1 MKRNIIAILLVFAL
15 LVSFAACRKLETEYT
30 IETRPYVVDS
40 NGVTQDVQS
49 IVNSNGETEYY
60 YYDNSGNKITVDS
73 KDVEVETK
81 KVAVTAPT
89 TLSPEAQ
96 SLFEVFNDPEKFEE
110 LVEEDIT
117 EPKLEMSD
125 GIISEDKFNKIDADI
140 GSDGKPVRD
149 EARKKYMEIVEG
161 EIFTMDIVIKSNTNG
176 DEMSIPV
183 TAVRDGDNLFVE
195 TAMPVDGSKGAMKL
209 QFLILNGKAY
219 AIIPQMKAYMEV
231 PKEYIDEM
239 AFGDIVNE
247 ETQDNSEYVETGEV
261 KINGKTYTCDV
272 YKDGDTTIKYYFLDG
287 ELKRMETINGEDT
300 AIMEINSL
308 SDKAD
313 KSKLALP
320 KGYLDLATIK
330 EFDLSNIYGQYE

>member
-49 IVNSNGETEYY
+49 IVNSDGETEYF

-96 SLFEVFNDPEKFEE
+96 SLFDVFNDPEKFEE
-110 LVEEDIT
+110 LMEEDAT

-125 GIISEDKFNKIDADI
+125 GIISDDQFNKIDTDI

-149 EARKKYMEIVEG
+149 KAREQYMKIVEG
-161 EIFTMDIVIKSNTNG
+161 ETFTMDMVMKTNTNG
-176 DEMSIPV
+176 QEMSLPIV
-183 TAVRDGDNLFVE
+183 AVRDGNNLFLE
-195 TAMPVDGSKGAMKL
+195 TAMPVDGSKGAMRL
-209 QFLILNGKAY
+209 QFLILDGKAY
-219 AIIPQMKAYMEV
+219 TVIPQMRAYMEV
-231 PKEYIDEM
+231 PKETIDQM
-239 AFGDIVNE
+239 GLGDIVAE
-247 ETQDNSEYVETGEV
+247 EAKDNSEYVESGEV
-261 KINGKTYTCDV
+261 KINGKTYICDV
-272 YKDGDTTIKYYFLDG
+272 YKSEDSTIKYYFLNG
-287 ELKRMETINGEDT
+287 ELKRIETISGENT

-313 KSKLALP
+313 KSKLVLP

-330 EFDLSNIYGQYE
+330 EFNLSEIYGQ

>member
-49 IVNSNGETEYY
+49 IVNSDGETEYF

-96 SLFEVFNDPEKFEE
+96 SLFDVFNDPEKFEE
-110 LVEEDIT
+110 LMEEDAT

-125 GIISEDKFNKIDADI
+125 GIISDDQFNKIDTDI

-149 EARKKYMEIVEG
+149 KAREQYMKIVEG
-161 EIFTMDIVIKSNTNG
+161 ETFTMDMVMKTNTNG
-176 DEMSIPV
+176 EEMSLPIV
-183 TAVRDGDNLFVE
+183 AVRDGNNLFLE
-195 TAMPVDGSKGAMKL
+195 TAMPVDGSKGAMRL

-219 AIIPQMKAYMEV
+219 TVIPQMRAYMEV
-231 PKEYIDEM
+231 PKETIDQM
-239 AFGDIVNE
+239 GLGDIVAE
-247 ETQDNSEYVETGEV
+247 ETKDNSEYVESGEV
-261 KINGKTYTCDV
+261 KINGKTYICDV
-272 YKDGDTTIKYYFLDG
+272 YKSEDSTIKYYFLNG
-287 ELKRMETINGEDT
+287 ELKRIETISGENT

-313 KSKLALP
+313 KSKLVLP

-330 EFDLSNIYGQYE
+330 EFNLSEIYGQ

>member
-1 MKRNIIAILLVFAL
+1 MKKNIIAILLVFAL

-49 IVNSNGETEYY
+49 IVNSDGETEYF

-96 SLFEVFNDPEKFEE
+96 SLFDVFNDPEKFEE
-110 LVEEDIT
+110 LMEEDAT

-125 GIISEDKFNKIDADI
+125 GIISDDQFNKIDTDI

-149 EARKKYMEIVEG
+149 KAREQYMKIVEG
-161 EIFTMDIVIKSNTNG
+161 ETFTMDMVMKTNTNG
-176 DEMSIPV
+176 EEMALPIV
-183 TAVRDGDNLFVE
+183 AVRDGDNLFLE
-195 TAMPVDGSKGAMKL
+195 TAMPVDGSKGAMRL

-219 AIIPQMKAYMEV
+219 TVIPQMRAYMEV
-231 PKEYIDEM
+231 PKETIDQM
-239 AFGDIVNE
+239 GLGDIVAE
-247 ETQDNSEYVETGEV
+247 EAEDNSEYVESGEV
-261 KINGKTYTCDV
+261 KINGKTYICDV
-272 YKDGDTTIKYYFLDG
+272 YKSEDSTIKYYFLNG
-287 ELKRMETINGEDT
+287 ELKRIETISGENT

-313 KSKLALP
+313 KSKLVLP

-330 EFDLSNIYGQYE
+330 EFNLSEIYGQ

>member
-49 IVNSNGETEYY
+49 IVNSDGETEYF

-96 SLFEVFNDPEKFEE
+96 SLFDVFNDPEKFEE
-110 LVEEDIT
+110 LMEEDAT

-125 GIISEDKFNKIDADI
+125 GIISDDQFNKIDTDI

-149 EARKKYMEIVEG
+149 KAREQYMKIVEG
-161 EIFTMDIVIKSNTNG
+161 ETFTMDMVMKTNTNG
-176 DEMSIPV
+176 EEMALPIV
-183 TAVRDGDNLFVE
+183 AVRDGDNLFLE
-195 TAMPVDGSKGAMKL
+195 TAMPVDGSKGAMRL

-219 AIIPQMKAYMEV
+219 TVIPQMRAYMEV
-231 PKEYIDEM
+231 PKETIDQM
-239 AFGDIVNE
+239 GLGDIVAE
-247 ETQDNSEYVETGEV
+247 ETKDNSEYVESGEV
-261 KINGKTYTCDV
+261 KINGKTYICDV
-272 YKDGDTTIKYYFLDG
+272 YKSEDSTIKYYFLNG
-287 ELKRMETINGEDT
+287 ELKRIETISGENT

-313 KSKLALP
+313 KSKLVLP

-330 EFDLSNIYGQYE
+330 EFNLSEIYGQ

>member
-49 IVNSNGETEYY
+49 IVNSDGETEYF

-96 SLFEVFNDPEKFEE
+96 SLFDVFNDPEKFEE
-110 LVEEDIT
+110 LMEEDAT

-125 GIISEDKFNKIDADI
+125 GIISDDQFNKIDTDI

-149 EARKKYMEIVEG
+149 KAREQYMKIVEG
-161 EIFTMDIVIKSNTNG
+161 ETFTMDMVMKTNTNG
-176 DEMSIPV
+176 EEMALPIV
-183 TAVRDGDNLFVE
+183 AVRDGNNLFLE
-195 TAMPVDGSKGAMKL
+195 TAMPVDGSKGAMRL

-219 AIIPQMKAYMEV
+219 TVIPQMRAYMEV
-231 PKEYIDEM
+231 PKETIDQM
-239 AFGDIVNE
+239 GLGDIVAE
-247 ETQDNSEYVETGEV
+247 EAKDNSEYVESGEV
-261 KINGKTYTCDV
+261 KINGKTYICDV
-272 YKDGDTTIKYYFLDG
+272 YKSEDSTIKYYFLNG
-287 ELKRMETINGEDT
+287 ELKRIETISGENT

-313 KSKLALP
+313 KSKLVLP

-330 EFDLSNIYGQYE
+330 EFNLSEIYGQ

>member
-30 IETRPYVVDS
+30 VETRPYVVDS

-49 IVNSNGETEYY
+49 IVNSNGETEYF

-96 SLFEVFNDPEKFEE
+96 SLFDVFNDPEKFEE
-110 LVEEDIT
+110 LMEEDAT
-117 EPKLEMSD
+117 EPKLEMAD
-125 GIISEDKFNKIDADI
+125 DIIPDDQFNKIDTDI

-149 EARKKYMEIVEG
+149 KAREQYMKIVEG
-161 EIFTMDIVIKSNTNG
+161 ETFTMDMVMKTNTNG
-176 DEMSIPV
+176 EEMALPIV
-183 TAVRDGDNLFVE
+183 AVRDGDNLFLE
-195 TAMPVDGSKGAMKL
+195 TAMPVDGSKGAMRL

-219 AIIPQMKAYMEV
+219 TVIPQMRAYMEV
-231 PKEYIDEM
+231 PKETIDQM
-239 AFGDIVNE
+239 GLGDIVVE
-247 ETQDNSEYVETGEV
+247 EAKDNSEYVESGEV
-261 KINGKTYTCDV
+261 KINGKTYICDV
-272 YKDGDTTIKYYFLDG
+272 YKSEDSTIKYYFLNG
-287 ELKRMETINGEDT
+287 ELKRIETISGENT

-313 KSKLALP
+313 KSKLVLP

-330 EFDLSNIYGQYE
+330 EFNLSEIYGQ

>member
-49 IVNSNGETEYY
+49 IVNSDGVTEYF

-96 SLFEVFNDPEKFEE
+96 SLFDVFNDPEKFEE
-110 LVEEDIT
+110 LMEEDAT

-125 GIISEDKFNKIDADI
+125 GIISDDQFNKIDTDI

-149 EARKKYMEIVEG
+149 KAREQYMKIVEG
-161 EIFTMDIVIKSNTNG
+161 ETFTMDMVMKTNTNG
-176 DEMSIPV
+176 QEMSLPIV
-183 TAVRDGDNLFVE
+183 AVRDGDNLFLE
-195 TAMPVDGSKGAMKL
+195 TAMPVDGSKGAMRL

-219 AIIPQMKAYMEV
+219 TVIPQMRAYMEV
-231 PKEYIDEM
+231 PKETIDQM
-239 AFGDIVNE
+239 GLGDIVAE
-247 ETQDNSEYVETGEV
+247 EAEDNSEYVESGEV
-261 KINGKTYTCDV
+261 KINGKTYICDV
-272 YKDGDTTIKYYFLDG
+272 YKSEDSTIKYYFLNG
-287 ELKRMETINGEDT
+287 ELKRIETISGENT

-313 KSKLALP
+313 KSKLVLP

-330 EFDLSNIYGQYE
+330 EFNLSEIYGQ

>member
-1 MKRNIIAILLVFAL
+1 MKKNIIAILLVFAL

-49 IVNSNGETEYY
+49 IVNSDGETEYF

-96 SLFEVFNDPEKFEE
+96 SLFDVFNDPEKFEE
-110 LVEEDIT
+110 LMEEDAT

-125 GIISEDKFNKIDADI
+125 GIISDDQLNKIDTDI

-149 EARKKYMEIVEG
+149 KAREQYMKIVEG
-161 EIFTMDIVIKSNTNG
+161 ETFTMDMVMKTNTNG
-176 DEMSIPV
+176 EEMALPIV
-183 TAVRDGDNLFVE
+183 AVRDGDNLFLE
-195 TAMPVDGSKGAMKL
+195 TAMPVDGSKGAMRL

-219 AIIPQMKAYMEV
+219 TVIPQMRAYMEV
-231 PKEYIDEM
+231 PKETIDQM
-239 AFGDIVNE
+239 GLGDIVAE
-247 ETQDNSEYVETGEV
+247 EAEDNSEYVESGEV
-261 KINGKTYTCDV
+261 KINGKTYICDV
-272 YKDGDTTIKYYFLDG
+272 YKSEDSTIKYYFLNG
-287 ELKRMETINGEDT
+287 ELKRIETISGENT

-313 KSKLALP
+313 KSKLVLP

-330 EFDLSNIYGQYE
+330 EFNLSEIYGQ

>member
-49 IVNSNGETEYY
+49 IVNSDGETEYF

-96 SLFEVFNDPEKFEE
+96 SLFDVFNDPEKFEE
-110 LVEEDIT
+110 LMEEDAT

-125 GIISEDKFNKIDADI
+125 GIISDDQFNKIDTDI

-149 EARKKYMEIVEG
+149 KAREQYMKIVEG
-161 EIFTMDIVIKSNTNG
+161 ETFTMDMVMKTNTNG
-176 DEMSIPV
+176 EEMSLPIV
-183 TAVRDGDNLFVE
+183 AVRDGDNLFLE
-195 TAMPVDGSKGAMKL
+195 TAMPVDGSKGAMRL
-209 QFLILNGKAY
+209 QFLILDGKAY
-219 AIIPQMKAYMEV
+219 TVIPQMRAYMEV
-231 PKEYIDEM
+231 PKETIDQM
-239 AFGDIVNE
+239 GLGDIVAE
-247 ETQDNSEYVETGEV
+247 EAKDNSEYVESGEV
-261 KINGKTYTCDV
+261 KINGKTYICDV
-272 YKDGDTTIKYYFLDG
+272 YKSEDSTIKYYFLNG
-287 ELKRMETINGEDT
+287 ELKRIETISGENT

-313 KSKLALP
+313 KSKLVLP

-330 EFDLSNIYGQYE
+330 EFNLSEIYGQ

>member
-30 IETRPYVVDS
+30 VETRPYVVDS

-49 IVNSNGETEYY
+49 IVNSNGETEYF

-96 SLFEVFNDPEKFEE
+96 SLFDVFNDPEKFEE
-110 LVEEDIT
+110 LMEEDAT
-117 EPKLEMSD
+117 EPKLEMAD
-125 GIISEDKFNKIDADI
+125 DIIPDDQFNKIDTDI

-149 EARKKYMEIVEG
+149 KAREQYMKIVEG
-161 EIFTMDIVIKSNTNG
+161 ETFTMDMVMKTNTNG
-176 DEMSIPV
+176 EEMSLPIV
-183 TAVRDGDNLFVE
+183 AVRDGDNLFLE
-195 TAMPVDGSKGAMKL
+195 TAMPVDGSKGAMRL

-219 AIIPQMKAYMEV
+219 TVIPQMRAYMEV
-231 PKEYIDEM
+231 PKETIDQM
-239 AFGDIVNE
+239 GLGDIVAE
-247 ETQDNSEYVETGEV
+247 EAKDNSEYVESGEV
-261 KINGKTYTCDV
+261 KINGKTYICDV
-272 YKDGDTTIKYYFLDG
+272 YKSEDSTIKYYFLNG
-287 ELKRMETINGEDT
+287 ELKRIETISGENT
-300 AIMEINSL
+300 AIMEINNL

-313 KSKLALP
+313 KSKLVLP

-330 EFDLSNIYGQYE
+330 EFNLSEIYGQ

>member
-49 IVNSNGETEYY
+49 IVNSDGVTEYF

-96 SLFEVFNDPEKFEE
+96 SLFDVFNDPEKFEE
-110 LVEEDIT
+110 LMEEDAT

-125 GIISEDKFNKIDADI
+125 GIISDDQFNKIDTDI

-149 EARKKYMEIVEG
+149 KAREQYMKIVEG
-161 EIFTMDIVIKSNTNG
+161 ETFTMDMVMKTNTNG
-176 DEMSIPV
+176 EEMALPIV
-183 TAVRDGDNLFVE
+183 AVRDGNNLFLE
-195 TAMPVDGSKGAMKL
+195 TAMPVDGSKGAMRL
-209 QFLILNGKAY
+209 QFLILDGKAY
-219 AIIPQMKAYMEV
+219 TVIPQMRAYMEV
-231 PKEYIDEM
+231 PKETIDQM
-239 AFGDIVNE
+239 GLGDIVAE
-247 ETQDNSEYVETGEV
+247 ETKDNSEYVESGEV
-261 KINGKTYTCDV
+261 KINGKTYICDV
-272 YKDGDTTIKYYFLDG
+272 YKSEDSTIKYYFLNG
-287 ELKRMETINGEDT
+287 ELKRIETISGENT

-313 KSKLALP
+313 KSKLVLP

-330 EFDLSNIYGQYE
+330 EFNLSEIYGQ

>member
-1 MKRNIIAILLVFAL
+1 MKKNIIAILLVFAL

-96 SLFEVFNDPEKFEE
+96 SLFDVFNDPEKFEE
-110 LVEEDIT
+110 LMEEDAT

-125 GIISEDKFNKIDADI
+125 GIISDDQFNKIDTDI

-149 EARKKYMEIVEG
+149 KAREQYMKIVEG
-161 EIFTMDIVIKSNTNG
+161 ETFTMDMVMKTNTNG
-176 DEMSIPV
+176 QEMSLPIV
-183 TAVRDGDNLFVE
+183 AVRDGNNLFLE
-195 TAMPVDGSKGAMKL
+195 TAMPVDGSKGAMRL

-219 AIIPQMKAYMEV
+219 TVIPQMRAYMEV
-231 PKEYIDEM
+231 PKETIDQM
-239 AFGDIVNE
+239 GLGDIVAE
-247 ETQDNSEYVETGEV
+247 EAKDNSEYVESGEV
-261 KINGKTYTCDV
+261 KINGKTYICDV
-272 YKDGDTTIKYYFLDG
+272 YKSEDSTIKYYFLNG
-287 ELKRMETINGEDT
+287 ELKRIETISGENT

-313 KSKLALP
+313 KSKLVLP

-330 EFDLSNIYGQYE
+330 EFNLSEIYGQ

>member
-49 IVNSNGETEYY
+49 IVNSDGETEYF

-96 SLFEVFNDPEKFEE
+96 SLFDVFNDPEKFEE
-110 LVEEDIT
+110 LMEEDAT

-125 GIISEDKFNKIDADI
+125 GIISDDQFNKIDTDI

-149 EARKKYMEIVEG
+149 KAREQYMKIVEG
-161 EIFTMDIVIKSNTNG
+161 ETFTMDMVMKTNTNG
-176 DEMSIPV
+176 QEMSLPIV
-183 TAVRDGDNLFVE
+183 AVRDGNNLFLE
-195 TAMPVDGSKGAMKL
+195 TAMPVDGSKGPMRL
-209 QFLILNGKAY
+209 QFLILDGKAY
-219 AIIPQMKAYMEV
+219 TVIPQMRAYMEV
-231 PKEYIDEM
+231 PKETIDQM
-239 AFGDIVNE
+239 GLGDIVAE
-247 ETQDNSEYVETGEV
+247 EAKDNSEYVESGEV
-261 KINGKTYTCDV
+261 KINGKTYICDV
-272 YKDGDTTIKYYFLDG
+272 YKSEDSTIKYYFLNG
-287 ELKRMETINGEDT
+287 ELKRIETISGENT

-313 KSKLALP
+313 KSKLVLP

-330 EFDLSNIYGQYE
+330 EFNLSEIYGQ

>member
-30 IETRPYVVDS
+30 VETRPYVVDS

-49 IVNSNGETEYY
+49 IVNSDGETEYF

-96 SLFEVFNDPEKFEE
+96 SLFDVFNDPEKFEE
-110 LVEEDIT
+110 LMEEDAT
-117 EPKLEMSD
+117 EPKLEMAD
-125 GIISEDKFNKIDADI
+125 DIIPDDQFNKIDTDI

-149 EARKKYMEIVEG
+149 KAREQYMKIVEG
-161 EIFTMDIVIKSNTNG
+161 ETFTMDMVMKTNTNG
-176 DEMSIPV
+176 EEMALPIV
-183 TAVRDGDNLFVE
+183 AVRDGDNLFLE
-195 TAMPVDGSKGAMKL
+195 TAMPVDGSKGAMRL

-219 AIIPQMKAYMEV
+219 TVIPQMRAYMEV
-231 PKEYIDEM
+231 PKETIDQM
-239 AFGDIVNE
+239 GLGDIVVE
-247 ETQDNSEYVETGEV
+247 EAKDNSEYVESGEV
-261 KINGKTYTCDV
+261 KINGKTYICDV
-272 YKDGDTTIKYYFLDG
+272 YKSEDSTIKYYFLNG
-287 ELKRMETINGEDT
+287 ELKRIETISGENT

-313 KSKLALP
+313 KSKLVLP

-330 EFDLSNIYGQYE
+330 EFNLSEIYGQ

>member
-1 MKRNIIAILLVFAL
+1 MKKNIIAILLVFAL

-49 IVNSNGETEYY
+49 IVNSDGETEYF

-96 SLFEVFNDPEKFEE
+96 SLFDVFNDPEKFEE
-110 LVEEDIT
+110 LMEEDAT

-125 GIISEDKFNKIDADI
+125 GIISDDQFNKIDTDI

-149 EARKKYMEIVEG
+149 KAREQYMKIVEG
-161 EIFTMDIVIKSNTNG
+161 ETFTMDMVMKTNTNG
-176 DEMSIPV
+176 QEMSLPIV
-183 TAVRDGDNLFVE
+183 AVRDGNNLFLE
-195 TAMPVDGSKGAMKL
+195 TAMPVDGSKGAMRL

-219 AIIPQMKAYMEV
+219 TVIPQMRAYMEV
-231 PKEYIDEM
+231 PKETIDQM
-239 AFGDIVNE
+239 GLGDIVAE
-247 ETQDNSEYVETGEV
+247 EAKDNSEYVESGEV
-261 KINGKTYTCDV
+261 KINGKTYICDV
-272 YKDGDTTIKYYFLDG
+272 YKSEDSTIKYYFLNG
-287 ELKRMETINGEDT
+287 ELKRIETISGENT

-313 KSKLALP
+313 KSKLVLP

-330 EFDLSNIYGQYE
+330 EFNLSEIYGQ

>member
-49 IVNSNGETEYY
+49 IVNSDGVTEYF

-96 SLFEVFNDPEKFEE
+96 SLFDVFNDPEKFEE
-110 LVEEDIT
+110 LMEEDAT

-125 GIISEDKFNKIDADI
+125 GIISDDQFNKIDTDI

-149 EARKKYMEIVEG
+149 KAREQYMKIVEG
-161 EIFTMDIVIKSNTNG
+161 ETFTMDMVMKTNTNG
-176 DEMSIPV
+176 EEMALPIV
-183 TAVRDGDNLFVE
+183 AVRDGDNLFLE
-195 TAMPVDGSKGAMKL
+195 TAMPVDGSKGAMRL
-209 QFLILNGKAY
+209 QFLILDGKAY
-219 AIIPQMKAYMEV
+219 TVIPQMRAYMEV
-231 PKEYIDEM
+231 PKETIDQM
-239 AFGDIVNE
+239 GLGDIVAE
-247 ETQDNSEYVETGEV
+247 EAKDNSEYVESGEV
-261 KINGKTYTCDV
+261 KINGKTYICDV
-272 YKDGDTTIKYYFLDG
+272 YKSEDSTIKYYFLNG
-287 ELKRMETINGEDT
+287 ELKRIETISGENT
-300 AIMEINSL
+300 AIMEINNL

-313 KSKLALP
+313 KSKLVLP

-330 EFDLSNIYGQYE
+330 EFNLSEIYGQ

>member
-1 MKRNIIAILLVFAL
+1 MF
-15 LVSFAACRKLETEYT
+15 
-30 IETRPYVVDS
+30 D
-40 NGVTQDVQS
+40 
-49 IVNSNGETEYY
+49 
-60 YYDNSGNKITVDS
+60 
-73 KDVEVETK
+73 
-81 KVAVTAPT
+81 
-89 TLSPEAQ
+89 
-96 SLFEVFNDPEKFEE
+96 VFNDPEKFEE

-125 GIISEDKFNKIDADI
+125 GIISDDKFNKIDADI

-149 EARKKYMEIVEG
+149 EARNKYMEIVEG
-161 EIFTMDIVIKSNTNG
+161 DTFTMDMVIKSNTNG
-176 DEMSIPV
+176 EEMSIPV
-183 TAVRDGDNLFVE
+183 VAVRDGDNLFIE

-231 PKEYIDEM
+231 PKETIDEM

-247 ETQDNSEYVETGEV
+247 ETQDDSKYVETGEV
-261 KINGKTYTCDV
+261 KINGKTYICDV

-330 EFDLSNIYGQYE
+330 EFNLSNLYGQYE

>member
-49 IVNSNGETEYY
+49 IVNSDGETEYF

-96 SLFEVFNDPEKFEE
+96 SLFDVFNDPEKFEE
-110 LVEEDIT
+110 LMEEDAT

-125 GIISEDKFNKIDADI
+125 GIISDDQFNKIDTDI

-149 EARKKYMEIVEG
+149 KAREQYMKIVEG
-161 EIFTMDIVIKSNTNG
+161 ETFTMDMVMKTNTNG
-176 DEMSIPV
+176 EEMSLPIV
-183 TAVRDGDNLFVE
+183 AVRDGNNLFLE
-195 TAMPVDGSKGAMKL
+195 TAMPVDGSKGAMRL

-219 AIIPQMKAYMEV
+219 TVIPQMRAYMEV
-231 PKEYIDEM
+231 PKETIDQM
-239 AFGDIVNE
+239 GLGDIVAE
-247 ETQDNSEYVETGEV
+247 EAKDNSEYVESGEV
-261 KINGKTYTCDV
+261 KINGKTYICDV
-272 YKDGDTTIKYYFLDG
+272 YKSEDSTIKYYFLNG
-287 ELKRMETINGEDT
+287 ELKRIETISGENT

-313 KSKLALP
+313 KSKLVLP

-330 EFDLSNIYGQYE
+330 EFNLSEIYGQ

>member
-49 IVNSNGETEYY
+49 IVNSDGETEYF

-96 SLFEVFNDPEKFEE
+96 SLFDVFNDPEKFEE
-110 LVEEDIT
+110 LMEEDAT

-125 GIISEDKFNKIDADI
+125 GIISDDQFNKIDTDI

-149 EARKKYMEIVEG
+149 KAREQYMKIVEG
-161 EIFTMDIVIKSNTNG
+161 ETFTMDMVMKTNTNG
-176 DEMSIPV
+176 EEMALPIV
-183 TAVRDGDNLFVE
+183 AVRDGNNLFLE
-195 TAMPVDGSKGAMKL
+195 TAMPVDGSKGAMRL
-209 QFLILNGKAY
+209 QFLILDGKAY
-219 AIIPQMKAYMEV
+219 TVIPQMRAYMEV
-231 PKEYIDEM
+231 PKETIDQM
-239 AFGDIVNE
+239 GLGDIVAE
-247 ETQDNSEYVETGEV
+247 ETKDNSEYVESGEV
-261 KINGKTYTCDV
+261 KINGKTYICDV
-272 YKDGDTTIKYYFLDG
+272 YKSEDSTIKYYFLNG
-287 ELKRMETINGEDT
+287 ELKRIETISGENT

-313 KSKLALP
+313 KSKLVLP

-330 EFDLSNIYGQYE
+330 EFNLSEIYGQ

>member
-49 IVNSNGETEYY
+49 IVNSDGVTEYF

-96 SLFEVFNDPEKFEE
+96 SLFDVFNDPEKFEE
-110 LVEEDIT
+110 LMEEDAT

-125 GIISEDKFNKIDADI
+125 GIISDDQFNKIDTDI

-149 EARKKYMEIVEG
+149 KAREQYMKIVEG
-161 EIFTMDIVIKSNTNG
+161 ETFTMDMVMKTNTNG
-176 DEMSIPV
+176 QEMSLPIV
-183 TAVRDGDNLFVE
+183 AVRDGNNLFLE
-195 TAMPVDGSKGAMKL
+195 TAMPVDGSKGAMRL

-219 AIIPQMKAYMEV
+219 TVIPQMRAYMEV
-231 PKEYIDEM
+231 PKETIDQM
-239 AFGDIVNE
+239 GLGDIVAE
-247 ETQDNSEYVETGEV
+247 EAKDNSEYVESGEV
-261 KINGKTYTCDV
+261 KINGKTYICDV
-272 YKDGDTTIKYYFLDG
+272 YKSEDSTIKYYFLNG
-287 ELKRMETINGEDT
+287 ELKRIETISGENT

-313 KSKLALP
+313 KSKLVLP

-330 EFDLSNIYGQYE
+330 EFNLSEIYGQ

>member
-49 IVNSNGETEYY
+49 IVNSDGETEYF

-96 SLFEVFNDPEKFEE
+96 SLFDVFNDPEKFEE
-110 LVEEDIT
+110 LMEEDAT

-125 GIISEDKFNKIDADI
+125 GIISDDQFNKIDTDI

-149 EARKKYMEIVEG
+149 KAREQYMKIVEG
-161 EIFTMDIVIKSNTNG
+161 ETFTMDMVMKTNTNG
-176 DEMSIPV
+176 EEMSLPIV
-183 TAVRDGDNLFVE
+183 AVRDGNNLFLE
-195 TAMPVDGSKGAMKL
+195 TAMPVDGSKGAMRL

-219 AIIPQMKAYMEV
+219 TVIPQMRAYMEV
-231 PKEYIDEM
+231 PKETIDQM
-239 AFGDIVNE
+239 GLGDIVAE
-247 ETQDNSEYVETGEV
+247 EAEDNSEYVESGEV
-261 KINGKTYTCDV
+261 KINGKTYICDV
-272 YKDGDTTIKYYFLDG
+272 YKSEDSTIKYYFLNG
-287 ELKRMETINGEDT
+287 ELKRIETISGENT

-313 KSKLALP
+313 KSKLVLP

-330 EFDLSNIYGQYE
+330 EFNLSEIYGQ

>member
-30 IETRPYVVDS
+30 VETRPYVVDS

-49 IVNSNGETEYY
+49 IVNSDGETEYF
-60 YYDNSGNKITVDS
+60 YYDDSGNKITVDS

-96 SLFEVFNDPEKFEE
+96 SLIEVFNDPEKFEE
-110 LVEEDIT
+110 MIEEDAT

-125 GIISEDKFNKIDADI
+125 GIIPDDKFNKIDTEI

-149 EARKKYMEIVEG
+149 EARAEYMEIVEG
-161 EIFTMDIVIKSNTNG
+161 ETFTMDMVMKTNTNG
-176 DEMSIPV
+176 EEMAIPV
-183 TAVRDGDNLFVE
+183 LAVRDGDNLFLE
-195 TAMPVDGSKGAMKL
+195 TSMPVSESNGSMRF
-209 QFLILNGKAY
+209 QFLILDGKAY
-219 AIIPQMKAYMEV
+219 MVIPQMRAYMEV
-231 PKEYIDEM
+231 PKETIDEM
-239 AFGDIVNE
+239 AFGDLVNE
-247 ETQDNSEYVETGEV
+247 EVQDNSEYVESGEV
-261 KINGKTYTCDV
+261 KINGKTYICDV
-272 YKDGDTTIKYYFLDG
+272 YKAEDSTVKYYFLDG
-287 ELKRMETINGEDT
+287 ELKRIETISGEDT

-308 SDKAD
+308 SAKAD
-313 KSKLALP
+313 KTKLALP

-330 EFDLSNIYGQYE
+330 EFNLSEIYGQ

>member
-49 IVNSNGETEYY
+49 IVNSDGETEYF

-96 SLFEVFNDPEKFEE
+96 SLFDVFNDPEKFEE
-110 LVEEDIT
+110 LMEEDAT

-125 GIISEDKFNKIDADI
+125 GIISDDQFNKIDTDI

-149 EARKKYMEIVEG
+149 KAREQYMKIVEG
-161 EIFTMDIVIKSNTNG
+161 ETFTMDMVMKTNTNG
-176 DEMSIPV
+176 EEMALPIV
-183 TAVRDGDNLFVE
+183 AVRDGDNLFLE
-195 TAMPVDGSKGAMKL
+195 TAMPVDGSKGAMRL

-219 AIIPQMKAYMEV
+219 TVIPQMRAYMEV
-231 PKEYIDEM
+231 PKETIDQM
-239 AFGDIVNE
+239 GLGDIVAE
-247 ETQDNSEYVETGEV
+247 ETKDNSEYVESGEV
-261 KINGKTYTCDV
+261 KINGKTYICDV
-272 YKDGDTTIKYYFLDG
+272 YKSEDSTIKYYFLNG
-287 ELKRMETINGEDT
+287 ELKRIETISGENT
-300 AIMEINSL
+300 AIMEINNL

-313 KSKLALP
+313 KSKLVLP

-330 EFDLSNIYGQYE
+330 EFNLSEIYGQ

>member
-49 IVNSNGETEYY
+49 IVNSDGVTEYF

-96 SLFEVFNDPEKFEE
+96 SLFDVFNDPEKFEE
-110 LVEEDIT
+110 LMEEDAT

-125 GIISEDKFNKIDADI
+125 GIISDDQFNKIDTDI

-149 EARKKYMEIVEG
+149 KAREQYMKIVEG
-161 EIFTMDIVIKSNTNG
+161 ETFTMDMVMKTNTNG
-176 DEMSIPV
+176 EEMSLPIV
-183 TAVRDGDNLFVE
+183 AVRDGDNLFLE
-195 TAMPVDGSKGAMKL
+195 TAMPVDGSKGAMRL

-219 AIIPQMKAYMEV
+219 TVIPQMRAYMEV
-231 PKEYIDEM
+231 PKETIDQM
-239 AFGDIVNE
+239 GLGDIVAE
-247 ETQDNSEYVETGEV
+247 EAKDNSEYVESGEV
-261 KINGKTYTCDV
+261 KINGKTYICDV
-272 YKDGDTTIKYYFLDG
+272 YKSEDSTIKYYFLNG
-287 ELKRMETINGEDT
+287 ELKRIETISGENT

-313 KSKLALP
+313 KSKLVLP

-330 EFDLSNIYGQYE
+330 EFNLSEIYGQ

>member
-49 IVNSNGETEYY
+49 IVNSDGETEYF

-96 SLFEVFNDPEKFEE
+96 SLFDVFNDPEKFEE
-110 LVEEDIT
+110 LMEEDAT

-125 GIISEDKFNKIDADI
+125 GIISDDQFNKIDTDI

-149 EARKKYMEIVEG
+149 KAREQYMKIVEG
-161 EIFTMDIVIKSNTNG
+161 ETFTMDMVMKTNTNG
-176 DEMSIPV
+176 EEMALPIV
-183 TAVRDGDNLFVE
+183 AVRDGNNLFLE
-195 TAMPVDGSKGAMKL
+195 TAMPVDGSKGAMRL
-209 QFLILNGKAY
+209 QFLILDGKAY
-219 AIIPQMKAYMEV
+219 TVIPQMRAYMEV
-231 PKEYIDEM
+231 PKETIDQM
-239 AFGDIVNE
+239 GLGDIVAE
-247 ETQDNSEYVETGEV
+247 EAKDNSEYVESGEV
-261 KINGKTYTCDV
+261 KINGKTYICDV
-272 YKDGDTTIKYYFLDG
+272 YKSEDSTIKYYFLNG
-287 ELKRMETINGEDT
+287 ELKRIETISGENT

-313 KSKLALP
+313 KSKLVLP

-330 EFDLSNIYGQYE
+330 EFNLSEIYGQ

>member
-49 IVNSNGETEYY
+49 IVNSDGETEYF

-96 SLFEVFNDPEKFEE
+96 SLFDVFNDPEKFEE
-110 LVEEDIT
+110 LMEEDAT

-125 GIISEDKFNKIDADI
+125 GIISDDQFNKIDTDI

-149 EARKKYMEIVEG
+149 KAREQYMKIVEG
-161 EIFTMDIVIKSNTNG
+161 ETFTMDMVMKTNTNG
-176 DEMSIPV
+176 EEMSLPIV
-183 TAVRDGDNLFVE
+183 AVRDGNNLFLE
-195 TAMPVDGSKGAMKL
+195 TAMPVDGSKGAMRL
-209 QFLILNGKAY
+209 QFLILDGKAY
-219 AIIPQMKAYMEV
+219 TVIPQMRAYMEV
-231 PKEYIDEM
+231 PKETIDQM
-239 AFGDIVNE
+239 GLGDIVAE
-247 ETQDNSEYVETGEV
+247 EAKDNSEYVESGEV
-261 KINGKTYTCDV
+261 KINGKTYICDV
-272 YKDGDTTIKYYFLDG
+272 YKSEDSTIKYYFLNG
-287 ELKRMETINGEDT
+287 ELKRIETISGENT

-313 KSKLALP
+313 KSKLVLP

-330 EFDLSNIYGQYE
+330 EFNLSEIYGQ

>member
-49 IVNSNGETEYY
+49 IVNSDGVTEYF

-96 SLFEVFNDPEKFEE
+96 SLFDVFNDPEKFEE
-110 LVEEDIT
+110 LMEEDAT

-125 GIISEDKFNKIDADI
+125 GIISDDQFNKIDTDI

-149 EARKKYMEIVEG
+149 KAREQYMKIVEG
-161 EIFTMDIVIKSNTNG
+161 ETFTMDMVMKTNTNG
-176 DEMSIPV
+176 QEMSLPIV
-183 TAVRDGDNLFVE
+183 AVRDGNNLFLE
-195 TAMPVDGSKGAMKL
+195 TAMPVDGSKGAMRL

-219 AIIPQMKAYMEV
+219 TVIPQMRAYMEV
-231 PKEYIDEM
+231 PKETIDQM
-239 AFGDIVNE
+239 GLGDIVAE
-247 ETQDNSEYVETGEV
+247 EAEDNSEYVESGEV
-261 KINGKTYTCDV
+261 KINGKTYICDV
-272 YKDGDTTIKYYFLDG
+272 YKSEDSTIKYYFLNG
-287 ELKRMETINGEDT
+287 ELKRIETISGENT

-313 KSKLALP
+313 KSKLVLP

-330 EFDLSNIYGQYE
+330 EFNLSEIYGQ

>member
-49 IVNSNGETEYY
+49 IVNSDGVTEYF

-96 SLFEVFNDPEKFEE
+96 SLFDVFNDPEKFEE
-110 LVEEDIT
+110 LMEEDAT

-125 GIISEDKFNKIDADI
+125 GIISDDQFNKIDTDI

-149 EARKKYMEIVEG
+149 KAREQYMKIVEG
-161 EIFTMDIVIKSNTNG
+161 ETFTMDMVMKTNTNG
-176 DEMSIPV
+176 EEMSLPIV
-183 TAVRDGDNLFVE
+183 AVRDGNNLFLE
-195 TAMPVDGSKGAMKL
+195 TAMPVDGSKGAMRL

-219 AIIPQMKAYMEV
+219 TVIPQMRAYMEV
-231 PKEYIDEM
+231 PKETIDQM
-239 AFGDIVNE
+239 GLGDIVAE
-247 ETQDNSEYVETGEV
+247 EAEDNSEYVESGEV
-261 KINGKTYTCDV
+261 KINGKTYICDV
-272 YKDGDTTIKYYFLDG
+272 YKSEDSTIKYYFLNG
-287 ELKRMETINGEDT
+287 ELKRIETISGENT

-313 KSKLALP
+313 KSKLVLP

-330 EFDLSNIYGQYE
+330 EFNLSEIYGQ

>member
-30 IETRPYVVDS
+30 VETRPYVVDS

-49 IVNSNGETEYY
+49 IVNSNGETEYF

-96 SLFEVFNDPEKFEE
+96 SLFDVFNDPEKFEE
-110 LVEEDIT
+110 LMEEDAT
-117 EPKLEMSD
+117 EPKLEMAD
-125 GIISEDKFNKIDADI
+125 DIIPDDQFNKIDTDI

-149 EARKKYMEIVEG
+149 KAREQYMKIVEG
-161 EIFTMDIVIKSNTNG
+161 ETFTMDMVMKTNTNG
-176 DEMSIPV
+176 EEMSLPIV
-183 TAVRDGDNLFVE
+183 AVRDGDNLFLE
-195 TAMPVDGSKGAMKL
+195 TAMPVDGSKGAMRL

-219 AIIPQMKAYMEV
+219 TVIPQMRAYMEV
-231 PKEYIDEM
+231 PKETIDQM
-239 AFGDIVNE
+239 GLGDIVAE
-247 ETQDNSEYVETGEV
+247 EAKDNSEYAESGEV
-261 KINGKTYTCDV
+261 KINGKTYICDV
-272 YKDGDTTIKYYFLDG
+272 YKSEDSTIKYYFLNG
-287 ELKRMETINGEDT
+287 ELKRIETISGENT
-300 AIMEINSL
+300 AIMEINNL

-313 KSKLALP
+313 KSKLVLP

-330 EFDLSNIYGQYE
+330 EFNLSEIYGQ